1 MRENLYNIKKKNAPL
16 SLKDDLYFHLMK
28 LSWAKFI
35 LFFLLVYFSLNII
48 FATLYFVMPN
58 SISGEH
64 TFLNSFFFSVQT
76 LSTVGYGSIH
86 PISFYGNLIS
96 VIEMFS
102 GMLSIALMTGLIFSK
117 FSLPKVHIMFTKNM
131 IITNFE
137 GQRALMFRLANA
149 RSNRIMNA
157 EIGLTMLYDT
167 VSKEGIHLR
176 KFEELKLRKS
186 KTPFFSLSLT
196 GVHIIDEN
204 SPLFEM
210 SDEKISSSTIE
221 LVVSLL
227 GLDDT
232 YGQTIHA
239 VKMYQSNDIICG
251 ARFADILNREE
262 DGSRTIDFANF
273 NKVYEE

>member
-16 SLKDDLYFHLMK
+16 SLKDDLYYHLMK
-28 LSWAKFI
+28 LSWTKFI
-35 LFFLLVYFSLNII
+35 LFFLLVYFSLNLI
-48 FATLYFVMPN
+48 FATLYFAIPN
-58 SISGEH
+58 SISGEQ

-86 PISFYGNLIS
+86 PISFYGNVIS

-117 FSLPKVHIMFTKNM
+117 FSLP
-131 IITNFE
+131 
-137 GQRALMFRLANA
+137 
-149 RSNRIMNA
+149 
-157 EIGLTMLYDT
+157 
-167 VSKEGIHLR
+167 KEGIHLR

-221 LVVSLL
+221 LVVSFL
-227 GLDDT
+227 GLNDT